1 MQGGCHQTFLGNDT
15 TMALQNPNFPQKNM
29 AISENF
35 GIYKA
40 SRNISCNRIPISF
53 SKNIQY
59 IINQYH
65 VMNHC
70 NFGAPRV
77 RICLV
82 KPWSHAKNWIRDC
95 FSMVFILESHQ
106 SLVLRAFQG
115 IYIFCYS
122 HKTWFHQCNNKLPSQ
137 PNGLEI
143 PTNKEGRTCSKLT
156 ARKRRCLYIHKLHV
170 CHVHGHPYS
179 FIAISGRNLGEQGPL
194 WRTILPSSQ

>member
-1 MQGGCHQTFLGNDT
+1 
-15 TMALQNPNFPQKNM
+15 
-29 AISENF
+29 
-35 GIYKA
+35 
-40 SRNISCNRIPISF
+40 
-53 SKNIQY
+53 
-59 IINQYH
+59 
-65 VMNHC
+65 MNHC